1 MDKEKKLIVA
11 NVIDTLDNT
20 FSGADFNTLLNQIEG
35 HKYFLDKQLNMSV
48 TFEQAAFSW
57 MENVY
62 KPIALEMDNFLTIV
76 SFNNK
81 ERNQL
86 FFELCD
92 HQLLLSINFNRSV
105 DSHYAVQNYCMQY
118 GNSIGKFF
126 SRFVKKSA

>member
-1 MDKEKKLIVA
+1 MNKEKKLIVA

-62 KPIALEMDNFLTIV
+62 KPIALEMDNFLTII

-92 HQLLLSINFNRSV
+92 HQLLLSINFNRPV
-105 DSHYAVQNYCMQY
+105 DSHSAVQNYCMQY

-126 SRFVKKSA
+126 SKFVKKSA

>member
-11 NVIDTLDNT
+11 NVIDTLNET
-20 FSGADFNTLLNQIEG
+20 FSGADLNTLLNQIEG
-35 HKYFLDKQLNMSV
+35 HKYFLDKQLNISV

-76 SFNNK
+76 SFSNK
-81 ERNQL
+81 EKNQL

-92 HQLLLSINFNRSV
+92 HQLLLSINSNKTIEA
-105 DSHYAVQNYCMQY
+105 HYAVQNYCIQY
-118 GNSIGKFF
+118 GSSIGKFF
-126 SRFVKKSA
+126 SHFVKKTA